1 MSEKRE
7 RVIEIG
13 TVPENKSIYELLEE
27 DIMESD
33 IGEAEKTKQL
43 SRLLAIR
50 NKKVNLMIVGST
62 GSGKSSTI
70 NALFQMEVARV
81 GVGVEPETEGILRF

>member
-27 DIMESD
+27 DIMGSD
-33 IGEAEKTKQL
+33 IGEAQKTKQL

-81 GVGVEPETEGILRF
+81 GAV

>member
-27 DIMESD
+27 DIMGSD
-33 IGEAEKTKQL
+33 IGEAQKTKQL

-50 NKKVNLMIVGST
+50 QKGESHDC
-62 GSGKSSTI
+62 
-70 NALFQMEVARV
+70 
-81 GVGVEPETEGILRF
+81 RFYRQRK